1 MAYFNVHKKL
11 TTSQFVTI
19 VNRRKEKGNM
29 RLNLRNLSSV
39 DPQVLTKSILDPEFL
54 EVELKDTNLTRAQLE
69 TIFTQTALIPGKDLG
84 RLGFILDVSQND
96 LSEVHPI
103 IMAKAAVKMDQIDLS
118 DTCLSM
124 EQAEVLFKTI
134 IDTKDLKIDYLTVD
148 KHLCKGKNYK
158 LAKAVAERIE
168 LNNEFE
174 ARSEEMKKYYKE
186 DGMGACIQAMM
197 LSREGD
203 QDEEELLVD
212 DYSDYE
218 VDEEEDDAK
227 VDADYRRSET
237 DYIRKYCKVI
247 VEEEFKKRGK
257 L

>member
-11 TTSQFVTI
+11 TTSQFETI

-158 LAKAVAERIE
+158 LAKE
-168 LNNEFE
+168 
-174 ARSEEMKKYYKE
+174 S
-186 DGMGACIQAMM
+186 
-197 LSREGD
+197 
-203 QDEEELLVD
+203 
-212 DYSDYE
+212 YS
-218 VDEEEDDAK
+218 K
-227 VDADYRRSET
+227 T
-237 DYIRKYCKVI
+237 FTFIR
-247 VEEEFKKRGK
+247 
-257 L
+257 